1 MSRKW
6 IYALLIILIVAL
18 VGCSSPEA
26 AAPEPTEPAVEEP
39 AAEPVE
45 EPDEEPA
52 EEVAEEATITVFAAA
67 SLTDAFTELGLLFE
81 EQNPGTTVALSFGGS
96 SALATQLAEGAPADV
111 FASANTTQM
120 QNAVEAGRIAGEPV
134 NFLTNSLV
142 VIIPSDNPAGLTTL
156 ADLANEDIAF
166 VTALP
171 DVPIRDFTD
180 QVLANAAADP
190 DYGSDFQERVMANLV
205 SEEDNVRQLAAKV
218 ALGEADAG
226 IVYKSDVTPDI
237 ADQVQIIDIPEA
249 LNIVAVYP
257 IAPTN
262 DSLNPDLAQAFV
274 ELILSSEGQAVLE
287 EWGFGP
293 APQS

>member
-45 EPDEEPA
+45 EPAEEPA